1 MFFGAFPSKQFCK
14 YCIIGTMQAT
24 VPPFRPLAPSIQAYL
39 NFCRVEKG
47 LAANSLHSYQLDLKR
62 LNENC
67 DTPVTQIGAP
77 ELSQY
82 IESLY
87 TTGLSPRSIARHIT
101 TLRNFYRFLIQEGQL
116 VNDPTEFL
124 NQPRQWTT
132 LPKYLNRDELERLI
146 AAPSLEKPTGLRD
159 RAMLELLYAT
169 GLRVSELCQLTLSA
183 VEREMGVL
191 RVTGKGN
198 KQRIVPFGEPA
209 GRAMDQ
215 YLAGARSQLLKG
227 RASRYLFVT
236 ARGGAMTRQC
246 VWTLL
251 RGYGRKAGIDR
262 ALTPHVIRHSFATHL
277 VEGGADLR
285 SVQIMLGHADISTT
299 QVYTHV
305 AQRRLREVIEQ
316 HHPRA

>member
-1 MFFGAFPSKQFCK
+1 
-14 YCIIGTMQAT
+14 MQAT

-62 LNENC
+62 LSESA
-67 DTPVTQIGAP
+67 DKPVTEIHAAD
-77 ELSQY
+77 LASY
-82 IESLY
+82 VESLY
-87 TTGLSPRSIARHIT
+87 SQGMSARSIARHIT
-101 TLRNFYRFLIQEGQL
+101 TLRNFYRFLIQEGQ
-116 VNDPTEFL
+116 VIEDPTEFL
-124 NQPRQWTT
+124 KQPRQWTT
-132 LPKYLNRDELERLI
+132 LPKYLNRDELDRLI
-146 AAPSLEKPTGLRD
+146 AAPPVEKSTGLRD

-169 GLRVSELCQLTLSA
+169 GLRVSELCRLPLAA

-198 KQRIVPFGEPA
+198 KQRMVPFGEAA
-209 GRAMDQ
+209 GQALDQ
-215 YLAGARSQLLKG
+215 YLGNARSRLLKG
-227 RASRYLFVT
+227 RASKYLFVT
-236 ARGGAMTRQC
+236 ARGGAMTRQSF
-246 VWTLL
+246 WKLL
-251 RGYGRKAGIDR
+251 RDYGLKAGIKR
-262 ALTPHVIRHSFATHL
+262 TLTPHVIRHSFATHL

-299 QVYTHV
+299 QIYTHV

>member
-1 MFFGAFPSKQFCK
+1 
-14 YCIIGTMQAT
+14 MQAT

-47 LAANSLHSYQLDLKR
+47 LAANSLHSYELDLKR
-62 LNENC
+62 LSEM
-67 DTPVTQIGAP
+67 THRPVTELQAP

-82 IESLY
+82 VEFLY
-87 TTGLSPRSIARHIT
+87 SEGLSARSIARHIT
-101 TLRNFYRFLIQEGQL
+101 TLRNFYRFLLREGQL
-116 VNDPTEFL
+116 TQDPTEFL
-124 NQPRQWTT
+124 NQPRQWAT
-132 LPKYLNRDELERLI
+132 LPKYLNRDELDRLI
-146 AAPSLEKPTGLRD
+146 AAPPLEKATGMRD

-169 GLRVSELCQLTLSA
+169 GLRVSELCQVALA
-183 VEREMGVL
+183 GVEREMGVL

-198 KQRIVPFGEPA
+198 KQRIVPFGQAA
-209 GRAMDQ
+209 GRAVDE
-215 YLAGARSQLLKG
+215 YLAGARGRLLKG

-236 ARGGAMTRQC
+236 ARGSAMTRQC
-246 VWTLL
+246 FWKLL
-251 RGYGRKAGIDR
+251 RDYGLKAGIER

-316 HHPRA
+316 HHPRGYTAGRRS

>member
-1 MFFGAFPSKQFCK
+1 
-14 YCIIGTMQAT
+14 MQAT

-62 LNENC
+62 LSESA
-67 DTPVTQIGAP
+67 DKPVTEIHAAD
-77 ELSQY
+77 LASY
-82 IESLY
+82 VESLY
-87 TTGLSPRSIARHIT
+87 GQGMSARSIARHIT
-101 TLRNFYRFLIQEGQL
+101 TLRNFYRFLIQEGQ
-116 VNDPTEFL
+116 VIEDPTEFL
-124 NQPRQWTT
+124 KQPRQWTT
-132 LPKYLNRDELERLI
+132 LPKYLNREELDRLI
-146 AAPSLEKPTGLRD
+146 AAPPVEKSTGLRD
-159 RAMLELLYAT
+159 RAMLDLLYAT
-169 GLRVSELCQLTLSA
+169 GLRVSELCRLPLAA

-198 KQRIVPFGEPA
+198 KQRMVPFGEAA
-209 GRAMDQ
+209 GQALDR
-215 YLAGARSQLLKG
+215 YLGNARSRLLKG

-236 ARGGAMTRQC
+236 ARGGAMTRQSF
-246 VWTLL
+246 WKLL
-251 RGYGRKAGIDR
+251 RGYGLKAGIKR
-262 ALTPHVIRHSFATHL
+262 TLTPHVIRHSFATHL

-305 AQRRLREVIEQ
+305 AQRRLRETIEQ

>member
-1 MFFGAFPSKQFCK
+1 
-14 YCIIGTMQAT
+14 MQAT

-62 LNENC
+62 LSESA
-67 DTPVTQIGAP
+67 DKPVTEIHAAD
-77 ELSQY
+77 LATY
-82 IESLY
+82 VESLY
-87 TTGLSPRSIARHIT
+87 GQGMSARSIARHIT
-101 TLRNFYRFLIQEGQL
+101 TLRNFYRFLIQEGQ
-116 VNDPTEFL
+116 VIEDPTEFL
-124 NQPRQWTT
+124 KQPRQWTT
-132 LPKYLNRDELERLI
+132 LPKYLNREELDRLI
-146 AAPSLEKPTGLRD
+146 AAPPVEKSTGLRD
-159 RAMLELLYAT
+159 RAMLDLLYAT
-169 GLRVSELCQLTLSA
+169 GLRVSELCRLPLAA

-198 KQRIVPFGEPA
+198 KQRMVPFGEAA
-209 GRAMDQ
+209 GQALDR
-215 YLAGARSQLLKG
+215 YLGNARSRLLKG

-236 ARGGAMTRQC
+236 ARGGAMTRQSF
-246 VWTLL
+246 WKLL
-251 RGYGRKAGIDR
+251 RGYGLKAGIKR
-262 ALTPHVIRHSFATHL
+262 TLTPHVIRHSFATHL

-299 QVYTHV
+299 QIYTHV